1 MHIHNHRNFNPIK
14 FIPWIILG
22 IIGAAALALVFGF
35 VVMALWNWLMP
46 EIFGLSHIGYWQAW
60 GLVLLAHI
68 LFKGHIGHHH
78 DRHSDRLSNRD
89 EWKEKFRER
98 FSHPTS
104 HWENRDDDA
113 PTDKSKGDDD
123 AE

>member
-1 MHIHNHRNFNPIK
+1 MHIHNHRSFNPMK
-14 FIPWIILG
+14 FIPWILLG

-46 EIFGLSHIGYWQAW
+46 EIFGLTPIGYWQAW

-68 LFKGHIGHHH
+68 LFKGHIGHHGE
-78 DRHSDRLSNRD
+78 RHHERSLNRD

-98 FSHPTS
+98 FTRPVSHGGT
-104 HWENRDDDA
+104 EDADQADDA
-113 PTDKSKGDDD
+113 AGKSD